1 MKVLDNRCL
10 VRTPATQTMGRGGRE
25 DALSKKPEPERSCAW
40 TKAILF
46 CRPDS
51 DDPIYHDQEN
61 DEGIDQYQFVGS

>member
-1 MKVLDNRCL
+1 
-10 VRTPATQTMGRGGRE
+10 MGRGGRE